1 MTAERIRHFD
11 SITKEDVA
19 TVGGKGANL
28 GEMSRAGFP
37 VPEGFVITAQ
47 AYHGFLAENGI
58 TADSDHIREKILE
71 GTMPEPLKEEI
82 LAAYRGLGAGKELSP
97 SAAPDTAQS
106 AGARVAVRSSATA
119 EDLPDASFAGQQET
133 FLNICGEEE
142 LLQKILECYAS
153 LWGERAVVYR
163 RTQGYEDASVALAVV
178 VQKMVESDTAGVMF
192 TADPVTGSRDTIRI
206 NASFGLGESVVS
218 GNVTPDSFLLAKDGT
233 VKNTVIGEK
242 KTKIVYAKD
251 GKGTVTQ
258 TVPEELQKQPCLSE
272 EDLASLCRE
281 GVKIEE
287 HYGVPMDIEWGIEN
301 GKTYILQA
309 RPITTLS
316 SDEEVPEEEW
326 RKYYIPTRSTGALK
340 GNLSFLLEKMNDV
353 FLPYD
358 YDIGR
363 IINMQKS
370 VIFSEGGIE
379 LDMHPAIDDNGIMN
393 LPPNSVRLTHRVI
406 HIPGMLKQAM
416 DADGCRAIMERSM
429 AGFRKEIDA
438 MAALDVE
445 SLDCAAL
452 GKEIEKGED
461 LIRRLLYTRFRYAL
475 FPQMMLN
482 RKCSSYVKKVEPSR
496 DGYDLLQ
503 DLDNKT
509 AEMTR
514 DLEAVASV
522 VRSDPALLADA
533 ENGLDV
539 HTLSGKY
546 PAFAD
551 ALREFLA
558 KDGFKTDNNCYC
570 LASRSYKEAPDRV
583 LSVIRPMLKE
593 KEAAPSGGIFEPLME
608 KIRAAYGEKK
618 YGKIRKTVD
627 AYRYFH
633 VQREESQY
641 FWEQIFYHMKRLHS
655 RLNFLL
661 TGDASQNRSTAWLF
675 IEELHKTAARGY
687 LNEEDREK
695 IERRIR
701 LHPVA
706 VRVWEEAKRSI
717 FPQDGEVLKG
727 TGCSAGT
734 VTGTVC
740 IVSGPEEFH
749 KLQKGEILVCRL
761 TDPEW
766 TPLFTLA
773 GGVVADTGGELS
785 HAAIVAREY
794 RIPAVLGVGIG
805 TSVLKDGD
813 LILVDGTR
821 GEVRKTEAHHE

>member
-1 MTAERIRHFD
+1 MSSDRIRHFD
-11 SITKEDVA
+11 SITKEDVPY
-19 TVGGKGANL
+19 VGGKGANL

-47 AYHGFLAENGI
+47 SYREFVAANGI
-58 TADSDHIREKILE
+58 TSQSDQIREKILQ
-71 GTMPEPLKEEI
+71 GTIPEALKNEI
-82 LAAYRGLGAGKELSP
+82 LAAYRLLAAEESP
-97 SAAPDTAQS
+97 SLT
-106 AGARVAVRSSATA
+106 GARVAVRSSATA

-133 FLNICGEEE
+133 FLNVRGEEE
-142 LLQKILECYAS
+142 LLQKVLECYAS

-163 RTQGYEDASVALAVV
+163 RTQGYDDASVALAVV

-206 NASFGLGESVVS
+206 NASLGLGESVVS
-218 GNVTPDSFLLAKDGT
+218 GSVTPDSFVLAKGGT
-233 VKNTVIGEK
+233 VQSTTVGSK
-242 KTKIVYAKD
+242 KTKIVYAQD

-258 TVPEELQKQPCLSE
+258 AVPEALQKQPCLSA
-272 EDLASLCRE
+272 EDLSSLCRE
-281 GVKIEE
+281 GVKIEK

-309 RPITTLS
+309 RSITTLR
-316 SDEEVPEEEW
+316 EENAVSEDEW
-326 RKYYIPTRSTGALK
+326 RKYYIPKRSTGALK

-370 VIFSEGGIE
+370 VIFEEGGIV
-379 LDMHPAIDDNGIMN
+379 LDMHPTIDDNGIMN
-393 LPPNSVRLTHRVI
+393 LPPNTIRLTHRVV
-406 HIPGMLKQAM
+406 HIPGMLREAL
-416 DADGCRAIMERSM
+416 DADHCKSIMETSM
-429 AGFRKEIDA
+429 AGFRKEIAD
-438 MAALDVE
+438 MAAVDAD

-452 GKEIEKGED
+452 GKAIEQGED

-475 FPQMMLN
+475 FPQLMLN
-482 RKCSSYVKKVEPSR
+482 RKCSAYVKKIDPSR

-514 DLEAVASV
+514 DLEAVAAV
-522 VRSDPALLADA
+522 VRSDPALLSDA
-533 ENGLDV
+533 ESGLDV
-539 HTLSGKY
+539 HALSDKY
-546 PAFAD
+546 PSFAD
-551 ALREFLA
+551 ALRDFLA

-570 LASRSYKEAPDRV
+570 LASRSYKEVPDRV
-583 LSVIRPMLKE
+583 LSVLKPMLKE
-593 KEAAPSGGIFEPLME
+593 TETAPSGGIFEPLME

-618 YGKIRKTVD
+618 YRKIRHAVD

-641 FWEQIFYHMKRLHS
+641 LWEQVFYYMRRLHA

-661 TGDASQNRSTAWLF
+661 TGDDSENRSTAWLF
-675 IEELHKTAARGY
+675 IKELHETAARGY
-687 LNEEDREK
+687 LNDADREK
-695 IERRIR
+695 IDRRIR
-701 LHPVA
+701 LHPAA
-706 VRVWEEAKRSI
+706 VQVWEESKRSI
-717 FPQDGEVLKG
+717 FPQDDAVLKG

-740 IVSGPEEFH
+740 TVSGPEEFH
-749 KLQKGEILVCRL
+749 KLRKGEILVCRL

-794 RIPAVLGVGIG
+794 RIPAVLGVGIA

>member
-1 MTAERIRHFD
+1 MASDWIRYFNE
-11 SITKEDVA
+11 INKEDVMI
-19 TVGGKGANL
+19 VGGKGANL
-28 GEMSRAGFP
+28 GEMTGAGFP
-37 VPEGFVITAQ
+37 VPEGFVITAE
-47 AYHGFLAENGI
+47 AYRTFMAANGI
-58 TADSDHIREKILE
+58 SEKTPSVREKILE
-71 GTMPEPLKEEI
+71 GILPQELKEEI
-82 LAAYRGLGAGKELSP
+82 LTAFRNMQAGK
-97 SAAPDTAQS
+97 D
-106 AGARVAVRSSATA
+106 AGSGKLRVAVRSSATA

-133 FLNICGEEE
+133 YLNVMGEED
-142 LLQKILECYAS
+142 LLKRVLECYAS

-163 RTQGYEDASVALAVV
+163 RTQGYDDSKVALAVV
-178 VQKMVESDTAGVMF
+178 VQKMVESKTAGVMF
-192 TADPVTGSRDTIRI
+192 TADPVSGSRDLIRI
-206 NASFGLGESVVS
+206 NGSYGLGESVVS
-218 GNVTPDSFLLAKDGT
+218 GSVTPDSFIMNKDGT
-233 VKNTVIGEK
+233 LRESVTGDK
-242 KTKIVYAKD
+242 KTMIVYAEG
-251 GKGTVTQ
+251 GKGTVTKE
-258 TVPEELQKQPCLSE
+258 VPEKLQKSPCLSKE
-272 EDLASLCRE
+272 ELVSLCRE

-287 HYGVPMDIEWGIEN
+287 HYGIPMDIEWGIEG
-301 GKTYILQA
+301 GKVYILQA
-309 RPITTLS
+309 RPITTLRS
-316 SDEEVPEEEW
+316 NDEISEEEW
-326 RKYYIPTRSTGALK
+326 RKYYIPTPSTGAMK

-370 VIFSEGGIE
+370 VIFAEGGIE

-393 LPPNSVRLTHRVI
+393 LPPNTVRFTRRVV
-406 HIPGMLKQAM
+406 HIPGMLRQAL
-416 DADGCRAIMERSM
+416 DADGSRAVMEKSM

-438 MAALDVE
+438 MAALDVS
-445 SLDCAAL
+445 SLDCADL

-482 RKCSSYVKKVEPSR
+482 RKCARYVRKVEPSR
-496 DGYDLLQ
+496 DGFDLLQ

-514 DLEAVASV
+514 DLEALAAV
-522 VRSDPALLADA
+522 VRSDPALLSDA
-533 ENGLDV
+533 EKGLG
-539 HTLSGKY
+539 TAALSEKY
-546 PAFAD
+546 PAFD
-551 ALREFLA
+551 KALRDFLS

-570 LASRSYKEAPDRV
+570 LASRSYLEDPDRV
-583 LSVIRPMLKE
+583 LSVLRPMLKE
-593 KEAAPSGGIFEPLME
+593 KDAAQAGGIFEPLME
-608 KIRAAYGEKK
+608 KIKAAYGEKK
-618 YGKIRKTVD
+618 YRAIRKQID

-641 FWEQIFYHMKRLHS
+641 FWEQVFYYMKRLHA

-661 TGDASQNRSTAWLF
+661 TGEQDENRSTAWLF
-675 IEELHKTAARGY
+675 IKELHETAARGY
-687 LNEEDREK
+687 LSDEDKEK
-695 IERRIR
+695 IERRMR

-717 FPQDGEVLKG
+717 FPQSGSTLKG

-740 IVSGPEEFH
+740 TVSGPEEFH
-749 KLQKGEILVCRL
+749 KLSKGEILVCRL

-813 LILVDGTR
+813 LILVDGTKGVVTKLESR
-821 GEVRKTEAHHE
+821 HE